1 MSVLRVCIA
10 RGCSTRT
17 LGVYCLAHEIPAAS
31 LKVRPGKSAE
41 AARSELGPPGRS
53 RQLPV
58 ELPSVPA
65 G

>member
-17 LGVYCLAHEIPAAS
+17 LGVYCLAHEIPARESQGAA
-31 LKVRPGKSAE
+31 GKPAG
-41 AARSELGPPGRS
+41 AARSELGQPGRS